1 MIRKRHDFVL
11 TKKLGSSS
19 HYDYPFRK
27 MLAGESFFVE
37 RDDYLLRK
45 LKKALATFESKNPN
59 RTFSI
64 QSVDNGARV
73 WRVR

>member
-1 MIRKRHDFVL
+1 MIAKKHDFVL
-11 TKKLGSSS
+11 RPKPGGS
-19 HYDYPFRK
+19 HYDYPFKR

-37 RDDYLLRK
+37 KDAYLLHK
-45 LKKALATFESKNPN
+45 VKKALETFESKNPA

-64 QSVDNGARV
+64 QKLDNGARV